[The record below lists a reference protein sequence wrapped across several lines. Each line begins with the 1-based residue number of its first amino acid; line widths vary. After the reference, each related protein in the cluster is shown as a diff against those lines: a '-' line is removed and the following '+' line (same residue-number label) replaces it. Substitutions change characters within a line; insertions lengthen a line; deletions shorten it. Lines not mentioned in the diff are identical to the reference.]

1 MPEII
6 RIYQEDGWYD
16 LAILTEIEKYLCN
29 GGIYNTNAS
38 SYFTGGPNNSPY
50 LQPMNTDGKTI
61 PFNPVNNVSGIY
73 KWLLLP
79 NYIQNS
85 ILQDG
90 SNIYQC
96 FMSMAQEGLT
106 SIGLLS
112 MNNAL
117 NPTNVSQN
125 NQSFTEQFL
134 QQFQQ
139 DNKPGVGP
147 SQTIGTTT
155 KYGTINFIK
164 MSLNN
169 YCAENIGSNTGV
181 NTMSY
186 PNDGN
191 GNTPQNI
198 PSPVY
203 LWYTQQHIYNY
214 DKQGR
219 TNSSFSAPASIY
231 CSLAIRVG

>member
-1 MPEII
+1 
-6 RIYQEDGWYD
+6 
-16 LAILTEIEKYLCN
+16 
-29 GGIYNTNAS
+29 
-38 SYFTGGPNNSPY
+38 
-50 LQPMNTDGKTI
+50 
-61 PFNPVNNVSGIY
+61 
-73 KWLLLP
+73 
-79 NYIQNS
+79 
-85 ILQDG
+85 
-90 SNIYQC
+90 
-96 FMSMAQEGLT
+96 MAQEGLT

-139 DNKPGVGP
+139 DNKPSVGP
-147 SQTIGTTT
+147 PKTIGTTT
-155 KYGTINFIK
+155 NYGTLNYIK

-169 YCAENIGSNTGV
+169 YCADNIEGDSGV
-181 NTMSY
+181 TAMFY
-186 PNDGN
+186 PNNGY
-191 GNTPQNI
+191 GNTPNNT
-198 PSPVY
+198 PSPAY

-231 CSLAIRVG
+231 CSLSIRVG

>member
-1 MPEII
+1 M
-6 RIYQEDGWYD
+6 
-16 LAILTEIEKYLCN
+16 
-29 GGIYNTNAS
+29 
-38 SYFTGGPNNSPY
+38 
-50 LQPMNTDGKTI
+50 
-61 PFNPVNNVSGIY
+61 SG
-73 KWLLLP
+73 
-79 NYIQNS
+79 
-85 ILQDG
+85 
-90 SNIYQC
+90 
-96 FMSMAQEGLT
+96 
-106 SIGLLS
+106 LS

-139 DNKPGVGP
+139 DNKPSVGG

-155 KYGTINFIK
+155 KYGTLNYIK

-169 YCAENIGSNTGV
+169 YCTDNIGSNSGV

-186 PNDGN
+186 
-191 GNTPQNI
+191 PQNI